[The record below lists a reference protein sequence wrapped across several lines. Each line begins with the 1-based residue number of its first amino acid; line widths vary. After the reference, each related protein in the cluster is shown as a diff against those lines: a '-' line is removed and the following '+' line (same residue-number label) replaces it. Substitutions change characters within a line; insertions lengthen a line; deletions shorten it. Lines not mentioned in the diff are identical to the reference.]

1 MVKNKLGK
9 KKKHLVGYLISKGFA
24 SAAIDLAESP

>member
-9 KKKHLVGYLISKGFA
+9 NKKYLIGYLISKGFA